1 MDYQDIVRRL
11 RQVRNLTKFAHDSHV
26 SRATL
31 YRLLCGWKNPN
42 LKTLEMIEAQLK
54 RESK

>member
-11 RQVRNLTKFAHDSHV
+11 RQVRNLTEFAKASHV

-42 LKTLEMIEAQLK
+42 LKTLEMIEAQLR
-54 RESK
+54 REKQ